1 MHSGDHSILAKRSV
15 ISLGAVVLLAN
26 AALAIPQAQPRRI
39 EITASRFSYS
49 PNEITIKKDES
60 VVLVFHTTDVT
71 HGFTLPEM
79 HVKSDIK
86 KGQDA
91 EVEFTPTEV
100 GQFMGKCAH
109 FCGKGHG
116 QMTLKINVVE

>member
-1 MHSGDHSILAKRSV
+1 MFAKRSA
-15 ISLGAVVLLAN
+15 ILLGVVVLLAS
-26 AALAIPQAQPRRI
+26 AALAIPQTQPRRI

-49 PNEITIKKDES
+49 PNEITIKQGEP

-79 HVKSDIK
+79 NVKSDIK
-86 KGQDA
+86 KGKDT
-91 EVEFTPTEV
+91 EVEFTPTQV
-100 GQFMGKCAH
+100 GQFIGKCAH

-116 QMTLKINVVE
+116 QMTLKINIVE